1 MWVFSVIPTATCI
14 SILKLYVNYFI
25 LQQKNMTVG
34 VVKSMLRTHVV
45 LDFNE
50 RYTPGVR
57 PYLAH

>member
-34 VVKSMLRTHVV
+34 VVKSMLRTQVV